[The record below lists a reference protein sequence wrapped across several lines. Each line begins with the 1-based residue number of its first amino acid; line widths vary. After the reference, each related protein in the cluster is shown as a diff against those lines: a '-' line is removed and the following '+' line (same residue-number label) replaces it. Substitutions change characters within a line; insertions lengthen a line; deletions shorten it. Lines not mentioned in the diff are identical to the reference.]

1 MADVDSDAI
10 HATDRSTTSVELRDV
25 TVQAGQRILLE
36 DTSLRFEAG
45 KITLIVGRSGVGKT
59 TLLKAIAGL
68 IDEREEGL
76 RVSGTI
82 ALGDEQGRSRQGS
95 QSIGVVFQDFALF
108 DELTPL
114 QNVRL
119 ARAHGSA
126 QARRMRG
133 CRPKDCSMN
142 WECLPTCALPP

>member
-1 MADVDSDAI
+1 MASGQPEDASVSDR
-10 HATDRSTTSVELRDV
+10 TGTTRVELRGV

-36 DTSLRFEAG
+36 STSICFDAG
-45 KITLIVGRSGVGKT
+45 KVTLIVGRSGVGKT

-76 RVSGTI
+76 RLSGAI
-82 ALGDEQGRSRQGS
+82 ALCDEQGHLLQEQR
-95 QSIGVVFQDFALF
+95 SIGVVFQDFALF

-119 ARAHGSA
+119 ARAHGSPQSRSRPLA
-126 QARRMRG
+126 DIPRMI
-133 CRPKDCSMN
+133 P
-142 WECLPTCALPP
+142 